1 MSWGRLLTLQVGSL
15 ASWGL
20 AGLLWLLAGAGPAQ
34 AQVGGLYWQCVA
46 PGSANPQGTF
56 CPASTTYPLPT
67 TTENTTYTDL
77 GPCQLTVGNSATGL
91 TGGTGI
97 CSGGIPAGATI
108 AVITVETQPMR
119 WTGTGATNPP
129 TQSFGSLQAVGTS
142 FTYSAAL
149 ANFRM
154 NDTASGS
161 STVDV
166 EFFK

>member
-1 MSWGRLLTLQVGSL
+1 MRLRSL
-15 ASWGL
+15 VLWASAAL
-20 AGLLWLLAGAGPAQ
+20 ALLSVPAF
-34 AQVGGLYWQCVA
+34 AQNPAA
-46 PGSANPQGTF
+46 PPETPVCNGQPCFTPTNPGTVTASGGSAPM
-56 CPASTTYPLPT
+56 PY
-67 TTENTTYTDL
+67 EYTDL

-108 AVITVETQPMR
+108 AVITVETQPIR

-129 TQSFGSLQAVGTS
+129 TQSFGSLQGVGTS